1 MNCLYDFF
9 KDSLYMSYYMN
20 EQDEKVLN
28 DFRDECKMNLDLYKN
43 DKTYNRNKYKR
54 LQVIYR
60 YLNDKLKQ
68 YEELKSQGKLI
79 LVGDLQPSTQL
90 DELKKETFTW

>member
-20 EQDEKVLN
+20 EADEKALC
-28 DFRDECKMNLDLYKN
+28 DFRDDCKANLELYKH
-43 DKTYNRNKYKR
+43 DRSYNRNKYKR

-60 YLNDKLKQ
+60 YLNDKLNQ
-68 YEELKSQGKLI
+68 YETLKKEGKLI
-79 LVGDLQPSTQL
+79 LVGDIQPTPALEQL
-90 DELKKETFTW
+90 KEETFSW